1 MQRAKAD
8 TLEQKHVVHRIKAVA
23 QKTKANCFLDKAGQ
37 RKSKA
42 NSFPSKAV
50 MHKGKTSSFPGKVV
64 VLKGKTVCFFKKTG
78 KQRERNNSFG
88 KQLAGKWAFTAA
100 LYGLCPC

>member
-1 MQRAKAD
+1 
-8 TLEQKHVVHRIKAVA
+8 
-23 QKTKANCFLDKAGQ
+23 
-37 RKSKA
+37 
-42 NSFPSKAV
+42 